1 MSETGHGARPW
12 RFYVSDMIECCEK
25 VRAWTAGLDRATFVS
40 DDRTYDA
47 TLRNLELIGEAATH
61 VPKAVRAAHPEI
73 PWRSIIATRNRLI
86 HSYVNSA
93 TATKRA
99 GATPPSPALAR
110 LPRPKD
116 APHPASVR
124 ERRPRQK
131 SPPRAFRPGGGHPLT
146 APLVMPFASGGP
158 MAVAE
163 RQRERLSPMRAAIPA
178 A

>member
-25 VRAWTAGLDRATFVS
+25 VRAWTAGLDRTPFVS

-61 VPKAVRAAHPEI
+61 VPKAVRAAHPDI
-73 PWRSIIATRNRLI
+73 PRRSIIATRNRLI

-99 GATPPSPALAR
+99 GASPPPRRWRASRVRRTPRTRQAFARGALGKNPRRAHFALA
-110 LPRPKD
+110 
-116 APHPASVR
+116 
-124 ERRPRQK
+124 
-131 SPPRAFRPGGGHPLT
+131 
-146 APLVMPFASGGP
+146 
-158 MAVAE
+158 AVT
-163 RQRERLSPMRAAIPA
+163 P
-178 A
+178 

>member
-25 VRAWTAGLDRATFVS
+25 VRAYTAGLDRTTFVS

-86 HSYVNSA
+86 HSYVNIDSDLVWSIVQDDVP
-93 TATKRA
+93 TL
-99 GATPPSPALAR
+99 PPALRR
-110 LPRPKD
+110 LLEATDEGR
-116 APHPASVR
+116 
-124 ERRPRQK
+124 
-131 SPPRAFRPGGGHPLT
+131 G
-146 APLVMPFASGGP
+146 
-158 MAVAE
+158 
-163 RQRERLSPMRAAIPA
+163 
-178 A
+178 